1 MSDFLDTWS
10 AASSEGIFGALFP
23 ILDTAG
29 SWAGA
34 VADLMGLL

>member
-1 MSDFLDTWS
+1 MSEFLGNWS
-10 AASSEGIFGALFP
+10 DASSEGVFGELFA

-34 VADLMGLL
+34 VADLLGLL